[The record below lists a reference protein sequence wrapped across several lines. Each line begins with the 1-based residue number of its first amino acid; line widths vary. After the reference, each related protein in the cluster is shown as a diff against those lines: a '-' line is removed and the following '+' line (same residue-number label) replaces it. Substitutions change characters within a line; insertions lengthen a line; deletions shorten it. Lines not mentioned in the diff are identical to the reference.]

1 MQSAPPATE
10 LTPCPSQPRPRKPC
24 NRRPGSRIAFVGPG
38 VSHVS
43 ILVYPSFMNF
53 DRQLARLMA
62 AMIVMII
69 AYVSPS
75 AVQAHEGHAHHGH
88 HEAAVSELAPVPPVV
103 QAVSASV
110 AVSKVASAIIP
121 AATPGTLA
129 GSAAVGLIQSDE
141 QGRGC
146 CPGPCKGACC
156 GTMSCCVSGILGRHL
171 PPCRRSRLGHVA
183 LSSRDVDGRSG
194 RRPRGPS
201 QAPTNPR
208 VTNGAPEAR
217 NGRIPSGK
225 SQDVRPVF
233 ESRGCLFHVFSILP
247 PPLVRCALAV
257 AVIAGGSRT
266 CP

>member
-146 CPGPCKGACC
+146 CPGPCKGTCC
-156 GTMSCCVSGILGRHL
+156 GTMSCCVPGILGGSVSL
-171 PPCRRSRLGHVA
+171 PTLASGHVVLA
-183 LSSRDVDGRSG
+183 SRDVDGRFR

-217 NGRIPSGK
+217 IARIPSG
-225 SQDVRPVF
+225 SQARVRCSNVRKP
-233 ESRGCLFHVFSILP
+233 FHVVSICRRP
-247 PPLVRCALAV
+247 RRGGAGCRH
-257 AVIAGGSRT
+257 AGGSRP